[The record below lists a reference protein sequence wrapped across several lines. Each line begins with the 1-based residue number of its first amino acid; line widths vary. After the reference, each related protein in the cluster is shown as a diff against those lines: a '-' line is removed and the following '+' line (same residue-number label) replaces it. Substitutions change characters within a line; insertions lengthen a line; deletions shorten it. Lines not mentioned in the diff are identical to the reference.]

1 MNSKRRAAA
10 LPRSGRFTGFVVF
23 LVLVILAAGLI
34 TLMTFGTSWA
44 LLTLGAAVMV
54 TLLAILGPLRWGFMI
69 LTLAFAMV
77 PMYKGLGGGSQV
89 TPPDLLIAVAF
100 MALLPR
106 FFRGRARV
114 PIDFSV
120 GLALMLIFGGIGS
133 IVSLHPGSSMFSI
146 MLWVSVLGFL
156 PIALAALGLTL
167 KEIQTLAWAYVAGQM
182 FDSVY
187 AATQHGRWYGLTT
200 HPNFFGEYALLAI
213 ALLIWLQQYT
223 PPSRMWLVWGCGA
236 VGVLDILMSGSRAAT
251 LALAVLVLIFPL
263 RERSTKAAFGL
274 ALVGAAGLATF
285 GTLAAHASSDSA
297 LGRLLGQGT
306 VAGSDLQRTQG
317 LQNGWALFTSH
328 PLTGDGMTF
337 ENVFLVHNNYLEVA
351 VATGVIGFFGY
362 MGLIVAYNRTLFVK
376 GPMHRLGYVALG
388 LTVIMAFEPSLYD
401 RACWC
406 AAALAFLAY
415 QRRPEA
421 DMVGSDPAAIEQA
434 SAQELRGSRT

>member
-1 MNSKRRAAA
+1 M
-10 LPRSGRFTGFVVF
+10 PRTDRFTGCIVF
-23 LVLVILAAGLI
+23 LALVTLAAGLI
-34 TLMTFGTSWA
+34 TLMTLGSSWA
-44 LLTLGAAVMV
+44 LLTLGAAVMI

-89 TPPDLLIAVAF
+89 TPPDLLIATAFVALF
-100 MALLPR
+100 PR
-106 FFRGRARV
+106 FFRGKARV

-133 IVSLHPGSSMFSI
+133 IVSLHPGTSMFSI

-156 PIALAALGLTL
+156 PLALAALGLSV
-167 KEIQTLAWAYVAGQM
+167 KEIQVLAWAYVAGQM

-187 AATQHGRWYGLTT
+187 AAGTQHGRWYGLTT
-200 HPNFFGEYALLAI
+200 HPNFFGEYAVLAI
-213 ALLIWLQQYT
+213 ALLTWLHQYT
-223 PPSRMWLVWGCGA
+223 PRSRHWLVWGCGA
-236 VGVLDILMSGSRAAT
+236 VCVLDILMSGSRAAS
-251 LALAVLVLIFPL
+251 LALAVLVLVFPL

-274 ALVGAAGLATF
+274 AFVGAIGLATF

-297 LGRLLGQGT
+297 LGRILGQGT

-317 LQNGWALFTSH
+317 LQTGWSLFTSH
-328 PLTGDGMTF
+328 PFTGDGMTF
-337 ENVFLVHNNYLEVA
+337 QNVFLVHNNYLEVA

-362 MGLIVAYNRTLFVK
+362 IGLIAAYNRTLFVK

-415 QRRPEA
+415 QRHPETT
-421 DMVGSDPAAIEQA
+421 MVGSDAAAIEQA